1 MEPYRYECESVE
13 GFVQR
18 AVVLA
23 QRGYRYFVQG
33 EVPER
38 KEPAAIDKKL
48 LAKYDLRK
56 TRRQRAYRKSRGL
69 PNGHYFRHG
78 RTWIVMATARELFL
92 AVDEKERVLDLR
104 ESPIRAFGYSLSLR
118 RDGSAMRRGE
128 HRYRASVRLDLE
140 TYRELRAYFE
150 DLALHRSKERLA
162 AEFWRE
168 SSRWQAYAPVSRQF
182 RAIVRRVNER
192 RAKASYELV
201 PTSCVRRYR
210 KHPKHFGPDIADERA
225 SAAPMPT
232 DARACSS
239 APLVE
244 VENRLP
250 VDLSEALEL
259 DDIDPALAGLAL
271 RDKGLGLP

>member
-1 MEPYRYECESVE
+1 M
-13 GFVQR
+13 QR

-38 KEPAAIDKKL
+38 KEPAAIDAKL
-48 LAKYDLRK
+48 LVKYDLRK

-78 RTWIVMATARELFL
+78 TTWIVMATSREFFL
-92 AVDEKERVLDLR
+92 AVDKKERVLDLR

-140 TYRELRAYFE
+140 TYRELRAYLE
-150 DLALHRSKERLA
+150 DLALQRSKERLA

-168 SSRWQAYAPVSRQF
+168 SSRWQAYAPVHRQF
-182 RAIVRRVNER
+182 RAILRRVNER
-192 RAKASYELV
+192 REKAGYELV
-201 PTSCVRRYR
+201 PASCVRRYR
-210 KHPKHFGPDIADERA
+210 NHPKHFSSDVAREGATA
-225 SAAPMPT
+225 VPMPAVAK
-232 DARACSS
+232 DRAS

-244 VENRLP
+244 EENRLP
-250 VDLSEALEL
+250 VDLGEALQL
-259 DDIDPALAGLAL
+259 DDVDPALAGLAL
-271 RDKGLGLP
+271 RDEGLGLP